1 MLRQSAAFQI
11 ELTAVGKLQIFYGV
25 RVHIKLV
32 TQIDALCFV
41 AFDVNFQGMF
51 RTLKRQVV
59 KRDAFS
65 KNDFIRTAGFNDFI
79 KSIAQIPNISVIAVS
94 AVQVII
100 ARPAD
105 KRIVSVSGVYQII
118 SRTAIDNIV
127 SGICADGVISAVAVN
142 RVVEIRA

>member
-1 MLRQSAAFQI
+1 MLYQAAILQI

-65 KNDFIRTAGFNDFI
+65 ENDFVRTAGFNDFI
-79 KSIAQIPNISVIAVS
+79 EPVAQIPNVGVVAVS
-94 AVQVII
+94 AVQMVI
-100 ARPAD
+100 ACSSD
-105 KRIVSVSGVYQII
+105 KRVIPVSGVY
-118 SRTAIDNIV
+118 
-127 SGICADGVISAVAVN
+127 
-142 RVVEIRA
+142 